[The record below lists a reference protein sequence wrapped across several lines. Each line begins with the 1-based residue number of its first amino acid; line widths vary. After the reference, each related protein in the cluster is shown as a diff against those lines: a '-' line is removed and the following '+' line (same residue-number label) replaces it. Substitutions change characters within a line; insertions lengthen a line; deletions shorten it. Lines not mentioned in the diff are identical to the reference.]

1 MTESL
6 SPIDAIWLLL
16 ATVLVIAMQAGF
28 TCLESGLVRAKNS
41 INVALKNLVD
51 FCISG
56 ALFWA
61 FGFAIMFGAVT
72 GELVGESALFLSAPG
87 APSVLLFF
95 LFQMAL
101 CGVATTIVSGAVAER
116 MRFHAYV
123 LITAITAAV
132 IYPVFGLWA
141 WGGGWL
147 DRLGFVD
154 VAGATVVHSVGGWV
168 ALAAVLL
175 IGPRLGRFSGGG
187 RAPDGHYPPIAVLGV
202 FLLWIGWFGFN
213 GGSIGTFDETVPL
226 ILLNTN
232 VAAALGGGAAV
243 FIGFLGTG
251 RWNLFYLVNGVIAGL
266 VSIAA
271 ACTVVTPAAAAAIGG
286 LGGAIAVISGWW
298 LERLRI
304 DDPVGA
310 IPAHLCAGIWGTLAV
325 ALFGD
330 PALWGSGHDRF
341 TQLGV
346 QLVGVLAAGAYCFG
360 VGYVLLRLAASW
372 LPLRVTR
379 EVEKVGLNVG
389 EHGASTDTLRLLTEM
404 QEQRSK
410 RDFSDPVN
418 IEPETEAGQFAA
430 QYNMVLAQMNAERA
444 VREQAMRE
452 LHESKA
458 IAEEAS
464 RTKTRFLANVSHE
477 LRTPLN
483 AIVGFTELLQRE
495 THGPLGNPRY
505 LDYISDIARS
515 GQHLARLIEE
525 LLDWARLDSGQQE
538 LKQDTVDVGE
548 AIDEVLRLMHEEAS
562 QKQVRLERV
571 DEIPSIALRA
581 DPRALRQILL
591 SLVDNAI
598 KFTPDGGSV
607 EVRARI
613 ESGGDYAITVADTGC
628 GIAEADLQRVMEP
641 FAQVDGASRVKP
653 DGVGLGL
660 PLSRSLMDL
669 HQGTLVIESEVGRGT
684 AVTVG
689 FPRSRTV
696 QPEPSHG
703 LGPAALQGTAM
714 GD

>member
-61 FGFAIMFGAVT
+61 FGFAIMFGAAT
-72 GELVGESALFLSAPG
+72 AELLGESAVFLSATG
-87 APSVLLFF
+87 APAVLLFF

-123 LITAITAAV
+123 LITAITAAL
-132 IYPVFGLWA
+132 IYPVFGFWS

-147 DRLGFVD
+147 DRLGFID

-168 ALAAVLL
+168 ALAAVML
-175 IGPRLGRFSGGG
+175 IGPRLGRFSNGG

-202 FLLWIGWFGFN
+202 FLLWIGWFGFT
-213 GGSIGTFDETVPL
+213 GGSVGRFDETVPL
-226 ILLNTN
+226 ILLNTTI
-232 VAAALGGGAAV
+232 AAALGGGVGV

-251 RWNLFYLVNGVIAGL
+251 RWNLFCLMNGVIAGL

-271 ACTVVTPAAAAAIGG
+271 ACTVVTPSAAAAIGG
-286 LGGAIAVISGWW
+286 LGGAICVVSGWW

-325 ALFGD
+325 AMFGD
-330 PALWGSGHDRF
+330 PSLWGSGHDRL

-346 QLVGVLAAGAYCFG
+346 QLVGVLTAGAYCFG
-360 VGYVLLRLAASW
+360 VGYVLLRAAGSW
-372 LPLRVTR
+372 LPLRVTP

-410 RDFSDPVN
+410 RDFSDPVDV
-418 IEPETEAGQFAA
+418 EPETEAGQFAA

-452 LHESKA
+452 LHKSKA

-505 LDYISDIARS
+505 QDYISDIARS

-538 LKQDTVDVGE
+538 LKQNLVDVAE
-548 AIDEVLRLMHEEAS
+548 AIDEVMRLMDDEAS
-562 QKQVRLERV
+562 HKRVSLERDDAV
-571 DEIPSIALRA
+571 PSVALHA

-598 KFTPDGGSV
+598 KFTSAGGSV
-607 EVRARI
+607 KVRAGI
-613 ESGGDYAITVADTGC
+613 EANGQYAITVSDTGC

-641 FAQVDGASRVKP
+641 FAQVDGVSKVKP

-669 HQGTLVIESEVGRGT
+669 HQGTLLIESEVGRGT
-684 AVTVG
+684 AVTVR
-689 FPRSRTV
+689 FPKIRAV
-696 QPEPSHG
+696 MPEEPHQFR
-703 LGPAALQGTAM
+703 PATLQGTAV